1 MALVCSNPPMAL
13 HPLKVKVDLLYRP
26 VRTYVHSFTDLLWF
40 SLSLSLFEP
49 PDPPA
54 ALQTHLTWTRP
65 LYWLFS
71 SCNALSPGIYMN
83 RFLNVFRSLLKCHFL
98 RRLPWVSFKNFVTLF
113 YLHSPFPF
121 FFFFFCILHNNYEY
135 MTSINFIY
143 FIYCPY
149 ISFKYKL
156 PEGRNLCCFVHRYI
170 TEPRPFPG
178 TWQALSKCLLSLLEQ
193 CTCLRW

>member
-121 FFFFFCILHNNYEY
+121 FFFFVFFTILTTIWHLY
-135 MTSINFIY
+135 MLFII
-143 FIYCPY
+143 FIVHIFHSN
-149 ISFKYKL
+149 ISFL
-156 PEGRNLCCFVHRYI
+156 RAGIFAVLFTDI
-170 TEPRPFPG
+170 
-178 TWQALSKCLLSLLEQ
+178 SLSLDHFLEHDRHWVNA
-193 CTCLRW
+193 CWVFWSSVLV